1 MELGVDNVDEKGE
14 EEEDAGD
21 EHPSGVED
29 VRDILQWGR
38 DGFSS
43 MMDFTSSLDSV
54 CRSGLGKQIICL
66 SFNSPPFS

>member
-1 MELGVDNVDEKGE
+1 MELRVDNVDEKGE

-21 EHPSGVED
+21 DHPSGVED

-54 CRSGLGKQIICL
+54 C
-66 SFNSPPFS
+66 